1 MPHQVGQLSLVAGG
15 KVGYKRLPYEKGRP
29 QQSPLPAP
37 ASPSGCCQ
45 RGSPPHRAKAAP
57 SRSPRRGLRAGFG
70 ARTGHAAPPRRL
82 GLLPFLSSSGQ
93 VLRMAT
99 TIAETGPTFSR
110 LTDKRPTSSWRAAI
124 PAVLIVVA
132 LVAGLPYLASRVTP
146 APPTPS
152 VPPPRGGATRQP
164 PSGTP

>member
-1 MPHQVGQLSLVAGG
+1 MTHQVGQLSLVAGG
-15 KVGYKRLPYEKGRP
+15 KVGYKSIPYEKGRP

-124 PAVLIVVA
+124 PVVVIVVA
-132 LVAGLPYLASRVTP
+132 LVAVLAYLAPRVRCDSRQVSL
-146 APPTPS
+146 AP
-152 VPPPRGGATRQP
+152 RAGEAGGAV
-164 PSGTP
+164 